1 MIFLSAIGLGLA
13 GSLHCVGMCGPIA
26 LAVPVGRGDTA
37 SKAIAY
43 FLYHFGRITGYAIL
57 GFLFGILGYGL
68 NLAGLQQSLSLAAG
82 AFMLLFIWAPRLTG
96 LAKADNLVLRAQS
109 KVTRYMAVRLK
120 SHRAQALL
128 GLGLFNGF
136 LPCGF
141 VYLALAGALLTYGP
155 WSGAGFMAAFG
166 LGTAPALIALAL
178 AGHRFGTS
186 FRSRFRRLAPLL
198 ATAVAVLFILRG
210 LGLGIPYVSPE
221 PGFVINATE
230 SCP

>member
-26 LAVPVGRGDTA
+26 LAVPVGRGDAA

-43 FLYHFGRITGYAIL
+43 LLYRFGHITGYATL
-57 GFLFGILGYGL
+57 
-68 NLAGLQQSLSLAAG
+68 
-82 AFMLLFIWAPRLTG
+82 
-96 LAKADNLVLRAQS
+96 
-109 KVTRYMAVRLK
+109 
-120 SHRAQALL
+120 
-128 GLGLFNGF
+128 
-136 LPCGF
+136 
-141 VYLALAGALLTYGP
+141 
-155 WSGAGFMAAFG
+155 GFMAAFG
-166 LGTAPALIALAL
+166 LGTAPALIAPAV
-178 AGHRFGTS
+178 AGHPFGTS
-186 FRSRFRRLAPLL
+186 FRTRFRRITPLL